1 MALRDELDEVLAG
14 LERILE
20 WRVEML
26 VKLDGLEARL
36 NTQQAADTPSAYRQ
50 GRREGL
56 DEAMMAWSDALAKHL
71 IARVEPQAP
80 RLTTPSPEVIQA
92 RVKQMG
98 EGVARLA
105 DAFIKQ
111 VEKK

>member
-1 MALRDELDEVLAG
+1 MV
-14 LERILE
+14 
-20 WRVEML
+20 
-26 VKLDGLEARL
+26 
-36 NTQQAADTPSAYRQ
+36 
-50 GRREGL
+50 
-56 DEAMMAWSDALAKHL
+56 AWSDERAKHL

-80 RLTTPSPEVIQA
+80 RLTAPSPEVIQA

-111 VEKK
+111 VEKR